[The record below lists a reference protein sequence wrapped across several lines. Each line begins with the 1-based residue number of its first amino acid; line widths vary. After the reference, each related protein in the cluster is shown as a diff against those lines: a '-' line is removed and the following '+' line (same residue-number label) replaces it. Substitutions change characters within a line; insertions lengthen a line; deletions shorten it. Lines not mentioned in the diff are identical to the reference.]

1 MKRFFIRRLLLTIPV
16 VLGVATLVF
25 SLIHLIPGDPVDV
38 ILGESAMPA
47 QRQELRHQLGLDK
60 PLTTQY
66 WDFLKGLAQG
76 DLGRSIY
83 SRQSVSQIIA
93 ERYPNTILLGL
104 AAMGVAILIALPL
117 GISSAMKQ
125 YSLVDNLSM
134 FLALLGI
141 SLPNFW
147 LGPMLIIVFAIW
159 LDWLPVSGIG
169 TPAHVVLPAITLGT
183 AMAAILTRM
192 VRSSLLEVINDDYMR
207 TAQSKGLSFRW
218 AVIRHALRNAMMPV
232 LTVMGL
238 QTGSILAGSIITEW
252 IFAWP
257 GIGRLTIMAINSR
270 DYPTVQGCV
279 LVIACSYVLVN
290 LITDIAYALLDPRIR

>member
-1 MKRFFIRRLLLTIPV
+1 MKRFFLRRILLTVPV

-38 ILGESAMPA
+38 ILGESALPA
-47 QRQELRHQLGLDK
+47 QREILRRQLGLDK
-60 PLTTQY
+60 PLTVQY
-66 WDFLKGLAQG
+66 VDFLKGLVRG
-76 DLGRSIY
+76 DLGRSLY
-83 SRQSVSQIIA
+83 SRQRVSQIIG
-93 ERYPNTILLGL
+93 ERFPNTVLLGF
-104 AAMGVAILIALPL
+104 AAMGVAILIAIPL
-117 GISSAMKQ
+117 GIFSALKQ
-125 YSLVDNLSM
+125 YSFIDNLSM
-134 FLALLGI
+134 FLALLGV

-147 LGPMLIIVFAIW
+147 LGPMLIIIFALW
-159 LDWLPVSGIG
+159 LDLLPVSGIG
-169 TPAHVVLPAITLGT
+169 TPAHVILPAITLGT

-192 VRSSLLEVINDDYMR
+192 VRSSLLEVIRDDYMR
-207 TAQSKGLSFRW
+207 TAQSKGLTFRW

-238 QTGSILAGSIITEW
+238 QAGSILAGSIITEW

-257 GIGRLTIMAINSR
+257 GIGRLTVMAINSR
-270 DYPTVQGCV
+270 DYPIVQGCV

>member
-1 MKRFFIRRLLLTIPV
+1 MKRFFLRRILLTIPV

-38 ILGESAMPA
+38 ILGESALPA
-47 QRQELRHQLGLDK
+47 QRETLRRQLGLDK
-60 PLTTQY
+60 PLTVQY
-66 WDFLKGLAQG
+66 VDFLKGLTQG
-76 DLGRSIY
+76 DLGRSLY
-83 SRQSVSQIIA
+83 SRQSVSKIIG
-93 ERYPNTILLGL
+93 ERFPNTMLLGF
-104 AAMGVAILIALPL
+104 AAMGVAILIAVPL
-117 GISSAMKQ
+117 GIFSALKQ
-125 YSLVDNLSM
+125 YSFIDNLSM
-134 FLALLGI
+134 FLALLGV

-147 LGPMLIIVFAIW
+147 LGPMLIIIFALW

-169 TPAHVVLPAITLGT
+169 TPAHVILPAITLGT

-192 VRSSLLEVINDDYMR
+192 VRSSLLEVIKDDYMR
-207 TAQSKGLSFRW
+207 TALSKGLTFRW

-232 LTVMGL
+232 LTVLGL

-257 GIGRLTIMAINSR
+257 GIGRLTVIAINSR
-270 DYPTVQGCV
+270 DYPIVQGCV

-290 LITDIAYALLDPRIR
+290 LITDIAYAFLDPRIR

>member
-38 ILGESAMPA
+38 ILGESALPA
-47 QRQELRHQLGLDK
+47 QRETLRRQLGLDK
-60 PLTTQY
+60 PLSTQY

-117 GISSAMKQ
+117 GISSALKQ

-147 LGPMLIIVFAIW
+147 LGPMLIIIFAIW

-192 VRSSLLEVINDDYMR
+192 VRSSLLEVIRDDYMR
-207 TAQSKGLSFRW
+207 TAQSKGLTFRW

-257 GIGRLTIMAINSR
+257 GIGRLTVMAINSR

>member
-38 ILGESAMPA
+38 ILGESAQPA
-47 QRQELRHQLGLDK
+47 QRETLRRQLGLDK
-60 PLTTQY
+60 PLITQY
-66 WDFLKGLAQG
+66 WDFLKGLSKG

-93 ERYPNTILLGL
+93 ERFPNTILLGL

-117 GISSAMKQ
+117 GIFSALKQ

-147 LGPMLIIVFAIW
+147 LGPMLIIIFAIW

-192 VRSSLLEVINDDYMR
+192 VRSSLLEVIRDDYMR

-257 GIGRLTIMAINSR
+257 GIGRLTVMAINSR

>member
-1 MKRFFIRRLLLTIPV
+1 MKRFLIRRLLLTIPV

-47 QRQELRHQLGLDK
+47 QREELRHQLGLDK
-60 PLTTQY
+60 PLSTQY
-66 WDFLKGLAQG
+66 WDFLKGLAHG

-117 GISSAMKQ
+117 GIFSALKQ

-147 LGPMLIIVFAIW
+147 LGPMLIIIFAIW

-169 TPAHVVLPAITLGT
+169 TPAHVILPAITLGT

-192 VRSSLLEVINDDYMR
+192 VRSSLLEVIQDDYMR

-232 LTVMGL
+232 ITVMGL
-238 QTGSILAGSIITEW
+238 QAGSILAGSIITEW

-257 GIGRLTIMAINSR
+257 GIGRLTVMAINSR

>member
-1 MKRFFIRRLLLTIPV
+1 M
-16 VLGVATLVF
+16 
-25 SLIHLIPGDPVDV
+25 
-38 ILGESAMPA
+38 
-47 QRQELRHQLGLDK
+47 
-60 PLTTQY
+60 
-66 WDFLKGLAQG
+66 
-76 DLGRSIY
+76 GRSIY

-117 GISSAMKQ
+117 GIFSALKQ

-147 LGPMLIIVFAIW
+147 LGPMLIIIFAIW

-192 VRSSLLEVINDDYMR
+192 VRSSLLEVIRDDYMR
-207 TAQSKGLSFRW
+207 TAQSKGLTFRW

-232 LTVMGL
+232 ITVLGL
-238 QTGSILAGSIITEW
+238 QAGSILAGAIITEW
-252 IFAWP
+252 IFAWL
-257 GIGRLTIMAINSR
+257 GIGRLTVMAINSR